1 MGVCHCQQNFT
12 GTRCQGDA
20 CHNYCLN
27 NGICSASTAF
37 ETLKCQCPSG
47 FSGSRCQLPE
57 PETATS
63 FNYEHAFLV
72 SSSLCIVFIFILLA
86 VCIISLRKKQEK
98 GPDFA
103 RFEKISK
110 EPEIVKK
117 NGRTRVFSTSSNSD
131 GKRSRNASKSN
142 KSRESEGAVNEA
154 FGNNAQ
160 GHMCQALISDDG

>member
-1 MGVCHCQQNFT
+1 MVTTLNKPVCHCQQNFT
-12 GTRCQGDA
+12 GTRCQVDV

-27 NGICSASTAF
+27 NGICNVSTAF
-37 ETLKCQCPSG
+37 EALKCQCPPG
-47 FSGSRCQLPE
+47 FSGSRCQQPE
-57 PETATS
+57 PEIAIPTT

-72 SSSLCIVFIFILLA
+72 SSSLCVVFIFILLA
-86 VCIISLRKKQEK
+86 ACIILLRKKQEK

-131 GKRSRNASKSN
+131 GKRLVIFSSYFQLS
-142 KSRESEGAVNEA
+142 VNRL
-154 FGNNAQ
+154 ND
-160 GHMCQALISDDG
+160 CKVV

>member
-1 MGVCHCQQNFT
+1 MQVICTRDSTKVLKASLCLS
-12 GTRCQGDA
+12 RCQVDV

-27 NGICSASTAF
+27 NGICNVSTAF
-37 ETLKCQCPSG
+37 EALKCQCPPG
-47 FSGSRCQLPE
+47 FSGSRCQQPE
-57 PETATS
+57 PEIAIPTT

-72 SSSLCIVFIFILLA
+72 SSSLCVVFIFILLA
-86 VCIISLRKKQEK
+86 ACIILLRKKQEK

-131 GKRSRNASKSN
+131 GKRLVIFSSHFKLS
-142 KSRESEGAVNEA
+142 VNRL
-154 FGNNAQ
+154 ND
-160 GHMCQALISDDG
+160 CKVVK